1 MNAETNTLIKNWPQF
16 LIAAVLVMIR
26 LSGLMLLAPVFSSAA
41 IAPRIKAGFV
51 IAMTVLLA
59 PAVASVPNARAT
71 LDVNAVLGELGVG
84 LVFGL
89 SLMLMTEALTFAG
102 MLLGMQFSFSL
113 VNLMDPNS
121 MIETPVLGQML
132 NWLGVLVIIGS
143 GLDRSLLATL
153 VRSFRTVPV
162 GQAVI
167 EAKTGAALVMMAGRN
182 LPGGVATGCSGDC
195 GGACGGDD
203 DFTGGSAVPATSGDG
218 DEHSVEDDG
227 VLCRSGRKP
236 GSVAGMDRAA
246 LYRLARCGRKV
257 DRHLMSEKG
266 TEQATPQRKKKAKE
280 KGDGV
285 RSRELL
291 SAMAMLGGVLMLGAT
306 AHGFVARWG
315 KVYTESLRSAAVGEL
330 NGEQRWNEAI
340 RKMLEPALLP
350 VGLVLAASFT
360 GTLIAGVA
368 QAGGIEIY
376 PSTIEPQFSKL
387 NPVTNL
393 GQLFSLRSATRVV
406 KSMVPAAAMVVFGWG
421 ALKSLMLPMPV
432 MSLARLPATFSASY
446 GLALDAAWIT
456 LAWSALDYAIEWR
469 SWNERLKMSK
479 QEMREE
485 VRDAMGNPEVKGK
498 VRQIQ
503 RAMRKRK
510 VKADM
515 SKASVVIT
523 NPTHYAVA
531 LEFSFETMQAPVV
544 LAKGR
549 DLLAAEIREEAR
561 WAGIPIIENPPLARS
576 LYRTVEQGQSIP
588 FELYATVAG
597 ILAYLYRQKV
607 EERMKRERQAQQ
619 AQQQKENQATAPLV
633 GLRGYGGGM

>member
-1 MNAETNTLIKNWPQF
+1 
-16 LIAAVLVMIR
+16 
-26 LSGLMLLAPVFSSAA
+26 
-41 IAPRIKAGFV
+41 
-51 IAMTVLLA
+51 
-59 PAVASVPNARAT
+59 
-71 LDVNAVLGELGVG
+71 
-84 LVFGL
+84 
-89 SLMLMTEALTFAG
+89 
-102 MLLGMQFSFSL
+102 
-113 VNLMDPNS
+113 
-121 MIETPVLGQML
+121 
-132 NWLGVLVIIGS
+132 
-143 GLDRSLLATL
+143 
-153 VRSFRTVPV
+153 
-162 GQAVI
+162 
-167 EAKTGAALVMMAGRN
+167 
-182 LPGGVATGCSGDC
+182 
-195 GGACGGDD
+195 
-203 DFTGGSAVPATSGDG
+203 
-218 DEHSVEDDG
+218 
-227 VLCRSGRKP
+227 
-236 GSVAGMDRAA
+236 
-246 LYRLARCGRKV
+246 
-257 DRHLMSEKG
+257 MSEKG

-291 SAMAMLGGVLMLGAT
+291 SAIAMLGGVLMLGAT
-306 AHGFVARWG
+306 AQGFVSSWG
-315 KVYTESLRSAAVGEL
+315 KVYSESLHSAAVGEV

-360 GTLIAGVA
+360 GALMAGVA
-368 QAGGIEIY
+368 QAGGVEIH
-376 PSTIEPQFSKL
+376 PNAIEPQFSKL
-387 NPVTNL
+387 NPATNL
-393 GQLFSLRSATRVV
+393 GHLFSLRSATRVM
-406 KSMVPAAAMVVFGWG
+406 KSLVPAAAMVVLGWS
-421 ALKSLMLPMPV
+421 ALKALMLPMPV
-432 MSLARLPATFSASY
+432 MSLVRLPATFSAAY

-485 VRDAMGNPEVKGK
+485 MKDAMGNPQIKGR

-515 SKASVVIT
+515 SRASVVIT

-576 LYRTVEQGQSIP
+576 LYKTVEQGQSIP
-588 FELYATVAG
+588 FELYAAVAG

-619 AQQQKENQATAPLV
+619 AQQEAGHRGTVGLV

>member
-1 MNAETNTLIKNWPQF
+1 
-16 LIAAVLVMIR
+16 
-26 LSGLMLLAPVFSSAA
+26 
-41 IAPRIKAGFV
+41 
-51 IAMTVLLA
+51 
-59 PAVASVPNARAT
+59 
-71 LDVNAVLGELGVG
+71 
-84 LVFGL
+84 
-89 SLMLMTEALTFAG
+89 
-102 MLLGMQFSFSL
+102 
-113 VNLMDPNS
+113 
-121 MIETPVLGQML
+121 
-132 NWLGVLVIIGS
+132 
-143 GLDRSLLATL
+143 
-153 VRSFRTVPV
+153 
-162 GQAVI
+162 
-167 EAKTGAALVMMAGRN
+167 
-182 LPGGVATGCSGDC
+182 
-195 GGACGGDD
+195 
-203 DFTGGSAVPATSGDG
+203 
-218 DEHSVEDDG
+218 
-227 VLCRSGRKP
+227 
-236 GSVAGMDRAA
+236 
-246 LYRLARCGRKV
+246 
-257 DRHLMSEKG
+257 MSEKG

-291 SAMAMLGGVLMLGAT
+291 SAIAMLGGVLMLGAT
-306 AHGFVARWG
+306 AHGFVSSWG
-315 KVYTESLRSAAVGEL
+315 KVYSESLHSAAVGEV

-360 GTLIAGVA
+360 GALMAGVA
-368 QAGGIEIY
+368 QAGGVEIH
-376 PSTIEPQFSKL
+376 PNAIEPQFSKL
-387 NPVTNL
+387 NPATNL
-393 GQLFSLRSATRVV
+393 GHLFSLRSATRVM
-406 KSMVPAAAMVVFGWG
+406 KSLVPAAAMVMLGWS
-421 ALKSLMLPMPV
+421 ALKALMLPMPV
-432 MSLARLPATFSASY
+432 MSLVRLPATFSAAY

-485 VRDAMGNPEVKGK
+485 MKDAMGNPQIKGRI
-498 VRQIQ
+498 RQIQ

-515 SKASVVIT
+515 SRASVVIT

-576 LYRTVEQGQSIP
+576 LYKTVEQGQSIP
-588 FELYATVAG
+588 FELYAAVAG

-619 AQQQKENQATAPLV
+619 AQQEAGHRGTVGLV